1 MRPIK
6 LEMIAFGPYSGQEII
21 DFEQLDSQH
30 LFLVTGP
37 TGAGKTTIFD
47 AISYALYGESSG
59 SQRPVKSLRSDNAP
73 DDLRTEVKLTFQL
86 KGKIHEVHR
95 VPGQMKKKVRGE
107 GFTEQKPEATFIKAG
122 KDHPITGKDNV
133 TEAIKALIGLE
144 VDQFRQIMMIPQ
156 GEFRKLLMA
165 KSDERTEI
173 LKRIFQT
180 TLYGVLQN
188 KFREEKKSL
197 ESEIESSLD
206 LRLRELERIE
216 LDSSDDLNSDLNEA
230 LKADL
235 LHIDKVLELTQ
246 DYINKEN
253 ELKSQLENQQ
263 DLLKKQHQDL
273 IEEKTRAEFNNEK
286 IKSLEKNQKILE
298 GLESRIDEIN
308 DLRKQVVHI
317 DHAQKVY
324 PYEENLVKRHK
335 EKDHLEKE
343 VETLAVSLKHANS
356 LLEESKK
363 TYELTTSKAFLDEMV
378 SYQKDQ
384 LRLKSYVDQVAKAGT
399 IESKLLQLK
408 EKIEVSTKIRDRL
421 LQEEKQLISI
431 SDLCQEKEKQEELLR
446 KKKQC
451 LQGLKD
457 LNKLIEDKNKREAS
471 LLRGEDKKLAQK
483 QKVQEEKENYL
494 KIKKVWHMNQAALIA
509 SELEEGQACPVCGAT
524 EHVSLATL
532 PEDHITEEALQ
543 AAENIYNKTK
553 DEYYDIESKIKS
565 LKAVIDQFDEQ
576 VNRKKQALID
586 EGILKIS
593 DDLLALIKNH
603 EDQMASMRITYDK
616 IRADLKALNYDETQV
631 LSIDAEKET
640 LFNKLKETEDQL
652 MDLQLSMKEEASVKK
667 TLLIEIPEDLREEA
681 LLNKKIAQINER
693 YKQMQDQKNEA
704 EKEYKSQSDLT
715 IGLDSKHEQ
724 AKVSLMAMDGHL
736 KNDEV
741 SFNRALEEAGFSDVE
756 TYRSFKDQVKNRE
769 IIHLQISDFDKEY
782 HTRKETVSKE
792 SHAVKDLKLVDIE
805 IFDEKLVGIQSQE
818 NDLNQKIN
826 RIEGRIKNNQKQ
838 IERAKKISEDISEVE
853 EKYKV
858 MGHLS
863 DVLNGQNQ
871 KKLTFERFI
880 LATYL
885 SDVIE
890 VANQRLHPMT
900 NNRYTLKISQS
911 VMDKRSSS
919 GLDLEVFDAYTGVDR
934 SVKTLSGGESF
945 KASLAMALALA
956 EVVQAYAGGIQLD
969 TVFIDE
975 GFGTLDQESL
985 DSAINCLIALQDS
998 GRLVGIISHVQE
1010 LKERIRTQLVVEMDD
1025 QRSYTHFQLD

>member
-1 MRPIK
+1 
-6 LEMIAFGPYSGQEII
+6 
-21 DFEQLDSQH
+21 
-30 LFLVTGP
+30 
-37 TGAGKTTIFD
+37 
-47 AISYALYGESSG
+47 
-59 SQRPVKSLRSDNAP
+59 
-73 DDLRTEVKLTFQL
+73 
-86 KGKIHEVHR
+86 
-95 VPGQMKKKVRGE
+95 
-107 GFTEQKPEATFIKAG
+107 
-122 KDHPITGKDNV
+122 
-133 TEAIKALIGLE
+133 
-144 VDQFRQIMMIPQ
+144 
-156 GEFRKLLMA
+156 
-165 KSDERTEI
+165 
-173 LKRIFQT
+173 
-180 TLYGVLQN
+180 
-188 KFREEKKSL
+188 
-197 ESEIESSLD
+197 
-206 LRLRELERIE
+206 
-216 LDSSDDLNSDLNEA
+216 
-230 LKADL
+230 
-235 LHIDKVLELTQ
+235 
-246 DYINKEN
+246 
-253 ELKSQLENQQ
+253 
-263 DLLKKQHQDL
+263 
-273 IEEKTRAEFNNEK
+273 
-286 IKSLEKNQKILE
+286 
-298 GLESRIDEIN
+298 
-308 DLRKQVVHI
+308 
-317 DHAQKVY
+317 
-324 PYEENLVKRHK
+324 
-335 EKDHLEKE
+335 
-343 VETLAVSLKHANS
+343 
-356 LLEESKK
+356 
-363 TYELTTSKAFLDEMV
+363 
-378 SYQKDQ
+378 
-384 LRLKSYVDQVAKAGT
+384 
-399 IESKLLQLK
+399 
-408 EKIEVSTKIRDRL
+408 
-421 LQEEKQLISI
+421 
-431 SDLCQEKEKQEELLR
+431 LLR

-471 LLRGEDKKLAQK
+471 LLRGKDKKLAQK

-494 KIKKVWHMNQAALIA
+494 RIKKVWHMNQAALIA

-576 VNRKKQALID
+576 VNRKKQALIN
-586 EGILKIS
+586 EGILKTS

-681 LLNKKIAQINER
+681 LLNRKIAKINER

-756 TYRSFKDQVKNRE
+756 NYRSFKDQVKNRE

-890 VANQRLHPMT
+890 VANQRLHLMT

>member
-59 SQRPVKSLRSDNAP
+59 SHRPVKSLRSDNAT
-73 DDLRTEVKLTFQL
+73 DDLLTEVRLIFEL

-95 VPGQMKKKVRGE
+95 IPGQMKKKVRGE

-188 KFREEKKSL
+188 KFREEKKTL

-216 LDSSDDLNSDLNEA
+216 LDPSDDLNSDLNEA

-235 LHIDKVLELTQ
+235 LHIDRVLELTQ

-263 DLLKKQHQDL
+263 NLVKKQHQDL

-286 IKSLEKNQKILE
+286 IKSLEKNQRILE

-343 VETLAVSLKHANS
+343 VETLAMSLKRANS
-356 LLEESKK
+356 LLKESKK
-363 TYELTTSKAFLDEMV
+363 TYELTTSQTFLEEMV
-378 SYQKDQ
+378 SYQQDQ
-384 LRLKSYVDQVAKAGT
+384 LRLKSYVDQVAKAGA

-408 EKIEVSTKIRDRL
+408 EKFEASTKIRDRL
-421 LQEEKQLISI
+421 LQEEKQLMNI
-431 SDLCQEKEKQEELLR
+431 SDLCKEKEKQEELLR

-457 LNKLIEDKNKREAS
+457 LNKLIEDKDKREAS
-471 LLRGEDKKLAQK
+471 LLRGADKKSAQN

-543 AAENIYNKTK
+543 VAENSYNKAK
-553 DEYYDIESKIKS
+553 EEYYDIESKIKS

-576 VNRKKQALID
+576 VNKKKQDLID
-586 EGILKIS
+586 EGILKTS
-593 DDLLALIKNH
+593 DDVLALIKNH
-603 EDQMASMRITYDK
+603 EDQMASMRVTYDK

-631 LSIDAEKET
+631 LSLDTEKET

-667 TLLIEIPEDLREEA
+667 TLLTDIPEDLREEA
-681 LLNKKIAQINER
+681 LLNKKIAEINET

-704 EKEYKSQSDLT
+704 EKLYKSQSDLT
-715 IGLDSKHEQ
+715 IGLQSKHEQ
-724 AKVSLMAMDGHL
+724 AKASLIAMDDHL

-741 SFNRALEEAGFSDVE
+741 SFHHALEEAGFSDVE

-769 IIHLQISDFDKEY
+769 RIHLQISDFDKEY

-792 SHAVKDLKLVDIE
+792 SHAVKDLRFVDIE
-805 IFDEKLVGIQSQE
+805 IFDEKLVGIQNQE

-838 IERAKKISEDISEVE
+838 IERARKISEDISEVE

-956 EVVQAYAGGIQLD
+956 EVVQSYAGGIQLD